1 MKLAA
6 RCEEGGTSWDTY
18 SGESVGTTVLRQWGG
33 HKKVEGRE
41 IKDHSEKDCQKREG
55 GKYFVESNI
64 NF

>member
-1 MKLAA
+1 MEL
-6 RCEEGGTSWDTY
+6 
-18 SGESVGTTVLRQWGG
+18 VGTRTQERGWERLFYGNGVDTRRSKGE
-33 HKKVEGRE
+33 KE

>member
-1 MKLAA
+1 MEL
-6 RCEEGGTSWDTY
+6 
-18 SGESVGTTVLRQWGG
+18 VGTRTQERGWERLFYSNGVDTRRSKGE
-33 HKKVEGRE
+33 KE